1 MKKRMLAAAM
11 AQLWL
16 YLWPD
21 ALAGIRPQKRLRETQ
36 EQKQERKTAVRDR
49 EKGVHPGL
57 CG

>member
-1 MKKRMLAAAM
+1 MKKRMLAAPWQ
-11 AQLWL
+11 QLWL

-36 EQKQERKTAVRDR
+36 EQKRERKQRVRDR